1 MSERLDFYK
10 CDLCGTI
17 IQVFH
22 RGDGELVCCGKPMKL
37 LQAKTIED
45 ETGLQE
51 KHVPIFSENKILV
64 GSTPHP
70 MLPEHHIEFI
80 EAISEDKKQLN
91 ITFLDNNEKAETELC
106 TSSKANYAIEY
117 CNLHGLWKG
126 TR

>member
-17 IQVFH
+17 VQVFH

-37 LQAKTIED
+37 LQAKTSED

-51 KHVPIFSENKILV
+51 KHVPVFSGEKIIV
-64 GSTPHP
+64 GSIPHP
-70 MLPEHHIEFI
+70 MTTEHHIEFI
-80 EAISEDKKQLN
+80 EALSEDKKHLN
-91 ITFLDNNEKAETELC
+91 VTFLDDKETAEAELITNSRIAC
-106 TSSKANYAIEY
+106 AIEY

-126 TR
+126 EK